1 MTDHRRLR
9 MLGFALAAAAA
20 WAIAPGAATADDH
33 RHERG
38 DRYEHYDRDRGDRY
52 GHLDHDRSDRYK
64 HRDRWER
71 KHRRSTPHRFDR
83 KHDTRRH
90 DRKHDARRHGDRYQH
105 RGPHRGFARHDSH
118 GWLPPRYARPRPH
131 RFHRHA
137 RSAGSWP
144 YYCRDHRHGFRHRSH
159 FDDHLV
165 RFHHLPHG
173 QLPRLVAQIGFGW
186 TFGY

>member
-1 MTDHRRLR
+1 MTRHRRLR
-9 MLGFALAAAAA
+9 MLGFALAATVA

-33 RHERG
+33 RRQRG
-38 DRYEHYDRDRGDRY
+38 DRYEHRDHGEHDRY
-52 GHLDHDRSDRYK
+52 RPS
-64 HRDRWER
+64 
-71 KHRRSTPHRFDR
+71 SHRFDR
-83 KHDTRRH
+83 KHHAHGH
-90 DRKHDARRHGDRYQH
+90 DGRYGH
-105 RGPHRGFARHDSH
+105 RGPRHGFVRYGSHR
-118 GWLPPRYARPRPH
+118 WVPPRYTGPRAH